1 MRHFTDNEGRQW
13 SFRLD
18 VSVIRRVRTMASCN
32 LLAIFDKADDVLGRL
47 GMDPILLADVLYA
60 ICKPEA
66 DARNVTDEDFGRALY
81 GQAIADATDA
91 LLEALADFFEPRRA
105 RLLRAILT
113 KMQKVR
119 NTAQEMIEAK
129 LESGA
134 IEAEIQQALQSA
146 SEPSGKP
153 PGSSASTPA
162 PSAGAS

>member
-18 VSVIRRVRTMASCN
+18 VNVIRRVRTMTGCN

-47 GMDPILLADVLYA
+47 GADPILLADVLYA
-60 ICKPEA
+60 ICRPEA
-66 DARNVTDEDFGRALY
+66 DARNVTDEDFGRGLY

-105 RLLRAILT
+105 RLLRAILGR
-113 KMQKVR
+113 MQKVQAA
-119 NTAQEMIEAK
+119 AQELVEAK
-129 LESGA
+129 LESGTL
-134 IEAEIQQALQSA
+134 EAAVQQALQSA
-146 SEPSGKP
+146 SEPSGGP